1 MAPTV
6 PREKLKLPRS
16 KLMPTTLL
24 DSSALTLRKVPVVG
38 SHAEVGVGKSIH
50 AEPHAVAEV
59 VVLDCIDA
67 INREIASD
75 QSEPGGSIWPEPGP
89 LSPPTGTPTMID
101 GMTVKT

>member
-24 DSSALTLRKVPVVG
+24 DSSALTLRATVVG
-38 SHAEVGVGKSIH
+38 SHAEVGAKSIH

-67 INREIASD
+67 INRD
-75 QSEPGGSIWPEPGP
+75 HVGSIRTRRFHMAGTRGR
-89 LSPPTGTPTMID
+89 SPPTGTPTMID